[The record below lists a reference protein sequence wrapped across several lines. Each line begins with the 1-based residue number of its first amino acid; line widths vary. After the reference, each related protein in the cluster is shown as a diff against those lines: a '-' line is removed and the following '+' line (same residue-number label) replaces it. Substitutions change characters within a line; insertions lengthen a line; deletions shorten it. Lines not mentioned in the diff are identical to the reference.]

1 MYRSA
6 VTRKPYNYGHNGD
19 CVCANGFP
27 VVAEGP
33 DVAILRLSTTNGM
46 SFR

>member
-33 DVAILRLSTTNGM
+33 DVAILRFSTTNDM